1 VAPRFASPSPNRLQ
15 LVDKEELRAE
25 GLATRDA
32 LDPDFRAAAS
42 QEIARRVLDLPEIAG
57 AGVVSAY
64 WPIRSEVDPRPI
76 LEGLH
81 ARGVGLAL
89 PRVNHPYLSFHAWC
103 PGDELHGRGF
113 GVSEPVDE
121 APEVLPDILLV
132 PLARF
137 DRALNRIGYGKGH
150 FDRAIAGLREKK
162 TILTIGLAF
171 SSQETET
178 IPAEDHDR
186 RLDCVVTESEV
197 VRPRG

>member
-1 VAPRFASPSPNRLQ
+1 
-15 LVDKEELRAE
+15 VDKEALRAQ
-25 GLATRDA
+25 GLAKRDA
-32 LDPDFRAAAS
+32 LDEQFRARAS
-42 QEIARRVLDLPEIAG
+42 HEIARRVLVLPELAG
-57 AGVVSAY
+57 AAIVSAY

-76 LEGLH
+76 LEGLN

-89 PRVNHPYLSFHAWC
+89 PRVNHPYLTFHAWR

-121 APEVLPDILLV
+121 APEVLPDVLLV

-150 FDRAIAGLREKK
+150 FDRAISGLLENKA
-162 TILTIGLAF
+162 ILTIGLAF
-171 SSQETET
+171 SAQETET

-197 VRPRG
+197 VRPRA